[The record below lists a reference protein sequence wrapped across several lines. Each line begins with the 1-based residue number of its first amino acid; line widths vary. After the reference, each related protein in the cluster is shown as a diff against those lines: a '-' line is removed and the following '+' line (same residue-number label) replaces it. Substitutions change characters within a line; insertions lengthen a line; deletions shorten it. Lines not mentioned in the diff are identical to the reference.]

1 MLLLS
6 VLLIITVF
14 FLKIFAVFIFAR
26 PIGFFLPLVPFET
39 NTVYKKCVSYLNLNF
54 TVTYNSFATQKKIL
68 KVYPQKT
75 KF

>member
-14 FLKIFAVFIFAR
+14 FLENIC
-26 PIGFFLPLVPFET
+26 GFYFRSTDWVLPLVPFET